1 MDNAVLAAEEA
12 LKTEQFEV
20 ARSGL
25 DDVVKKFAA
34 RFQEL
39 NTAASQKGASEE
51 AKKAAAKA
59 EQELEEASE
68 TQQSFDRTFGLGE
81 FAVFVDEEDDED
93 DEEAEDDNEVSPLDF
108 SDTEASEEKKPSLLE
123 HDENEADDDNKADD
137 DHEAEESD
145 EKDEADEEDENDES
159 DEKDEADEEDE

>member
-25 DDVVKKFAA
+25 DAVVKKFAA

-93 DEEAEDDNEVSPLDF
+93 DEVSPLDF
-108 SDTEASEEKKPSLLE
+108 SDNEAPEEKKSMLLE
-123 HDENEADDDNKADD
+123 H
-137 DHEAEESD
+137 AE
-145 EKDEADEEDENDES
+145 
-159 DEKDEADEEDE
+159 